1 MATLQANIV
10 DGDDLQPEPV
20 MANFNEIFTN
30 INENNLAAAASLPS
44 AKLDLS
50 SIAKNI
56 SFASGY
62 GVKLNTAFDAA
73 LSAEQA
79 DLSSGLTVWNTIGL
93 NSAIFDLGSD
103 FDTANNKFV
112 VPTTGLY
119 FLEGKLLFSD
129 LTAEKRY
136 GIRFL
141 LNGTD
146 SLGGELKQ
154 VVLTAEPV
162 SCDTSYIG
170 ILSASDEITLQAYAN
185 VGTDTVDVGSAN
197 MRGFY
202 IGPTT

>member
-93 NSAIFDLGSD
+93 NSAIFDLCRHLIRKI
-103 FDTANNKFV
+103 FTMR
-112 VPTTGLY
+112 Y
-119 FLEGKLLFSD
+119 FKKNIKWYRQCQN
-129 LTAEKRY
+129 T
-136 GIRFL
+136 
-141 LNGTD
+141 
-146 SLGGELKQ
+146 
-154 VVLTAEPV
+154 P
-162 SCDTSYIG
+162 
-170 ILSASDEITLQAYAN
+170 
-185 VGTDTVDVGSAN
+185 
-197 MRGFY
+197 
-202 IGPTT
+202 